1 MGENQEFRLFSDN
14 IRKNVYIYEPCT
26 VIQSQHTRYFE
37 IFYSYYYTQSSLIS
51 RIFRK
56 SNYQITEMEQQ
67 ILKAINHIKY
77 VSKKG
82 VTISGIQ
89 RFLKKKSAA
98 AFDETSLGEI
108 ICKMQQNG
116 KIDGKF
122 KIMNPIYDDK
132 NVAEDLSKLIRKLFI
147 QKNQLMLH

>member
-1 MGENQEFRLFSDN
+1 MGENQEVRLFSDN
-14 IRKNVYIYEPCT
+14 IRKNVYICEPCT
-26 VIQSQHTRYFE
+26 VTQSQDTRYFE

-89 RFLKKKSAA
+89 RFLKKNLPPPLTKPLWEKLYVKCNKMAKLTANSKS
-98 AFDETSLGEI
+98 
-108 ICKMQQNG
+108 
-116 KIDGKF
+116 
-122 KIMNPIYDDK
+122 
-132 NVAEDLSKLIRKLFI
+132 
-147 QKNQLMLH
+147 

>member
-26 VIQSQHTRYFE
+26 VIQSQDTRYFE

-89 RFLKKKSAA
+89 RFLKKNLPPPLK
-98 AFDETSLGEI
+98 
-108 ICKMQQNG
+108 K
-116 KIDGKF
+116 
-122 KIMNPIYDDK
+122 PP
-132 NVAEDLSKLIRKLFI
+132 
-147 QKNQLMLH
+147 